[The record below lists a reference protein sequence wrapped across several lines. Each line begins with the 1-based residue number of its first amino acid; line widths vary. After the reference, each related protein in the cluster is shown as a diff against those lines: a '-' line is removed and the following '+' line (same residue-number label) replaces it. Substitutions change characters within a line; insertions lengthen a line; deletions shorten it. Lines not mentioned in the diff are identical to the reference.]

1 MVLTPRSDNKMI
13 VKINLIV
20 KVISLSDDYDFVSKA
35 NFLHGQKNNSRC
47 FMTCDEKLQVYRK
60 QFW

>member
-1 MVLTPRSDNKMI
+1 MPF
-13 VKINLIV
+13 KINLIV

-60 QFW
+60 QIW